1 LRAGT
6 SLLALAAC
14 LATLAVPRAG
24 YAQGF
29 LDEFTSEGL
38 RFSGF
43 GMDFGGAWS
52 DRLDPSFSGSFR
64 VDMGSV
70 APRVRPMLSV
80 SVLRSGYAA
89 DEIAILEERLTAVI
103 VDPSGEARIEIDS
116 LTLTNVTLDL
126 DLQYV
131 LQAGRVAPY
140 AGLGIGVHLRDV
152 RGPAIAGT
160 IVEDALQ
167 AVVAAVNGHAIAG
180 GCVIAAACDR
190 RLMARGEGKIGVPE
204 LLVGVP
210 YPTIALELMRARL
223 SFALLQE
230 AVLTARTY
238 AADMAR
244 ERGLVDEL
252 VEPALLVERAVE
264 IAAQM
269 GSIPAAVFALAKR
282 QLIAPVMDAVALHER
297 EFEAEVA
304 RTWESPEALAA
315 VKAYVERTLKK

>member
-1 LRAGT
+1 MAV
-6 SLLALAAC
+6 LAA
-14 LATLAVPRAG
+14 PRAG
-24 YAQGF
+24 HAQGF

-52 DRLDPSFSGSFR
+52 DRLDPAFSGSFR

-89 DEIAILEERLTAVI
+89 DEIATLEERLTAVI

-131 LQAGRVAPY
+131 LQAGRVASY

-152 RGPAIAGT
+152 AGPAIAGT

-167 AVVAAVNGHAIAG
+167 AVVAAVNATVGLEVAVSPRVRLTVEG
-180 GCVIAAACDR
+180 RGVAASGLLA
-190 RLMARGEGKIGVPE
+190 LMARAGVM
-204 LLVGVP
+204 V
-210 YPTIALELMRARL
+210 RL
-223 SFALLQE
+223 PGRS
-230 AVLTARTY
+230 
-238 AADMAR
+238 
-244 ERGLVDEL
+244 G
-252 VEPALLVERAVE
+252 P
-264 IAAQM
+264 
-269 GSIPAAVFALAKR
+269 
-282 QLIAPVMDAVALHER
+282 
-297 EFEAEVA
+297 
-304 RTWESPEALAA
+304 
-315 VKAYVERTLKK
+315 

>member
-1 LRAGT
+1 MRAGT

-167 AVVAAVNGHAIAG
+167 AVVAAVNATVGLEVAVSPRVRLTG
-180 GCVIAAACDR
+180 EGRGVAASGLLA
-190 RLMARGEGKIGVPE
+190 LMARAGVM
-204 LLVGVP
+204 V
-210 YPTIALELMRARL
+210 RL
-223 SFALLQE
+223 PGA
-230 AVLTARTY
+230 
-238 AADMAR
+238 
-244 ERGLVDEL
+244 G
-252 VEPALLVERAVE
+252 
-264 IAAQM
+264 
-269 GSIPAAVFALAKR
+269 GS
-282 QLIAPVMDAVALHER
+282 
-297 EFEAEVA
+297 
-304 RTWESPEALAA
+304 
-315 VKAYVERTLKK
+315 